1 MKLKLLSIFMA
12 VSASALA
19 AVDYTA
25 GVFIV
30 NEDWYGHQNST
41 VNYFL
46 PNAPAG
52 ENWHYRVFQSENP
65 GRELGCTNQFG
76 AIWNGRFYFIAKQER
91 DPGAEIT
98 GARITVADAKTM
110 KCLFQSVNIDPTGEQ
125 CDGRGFVGVTA
136 SKGYI
141 SSSHGVWVF
150 DLDNYKVLGQ
160 VPGTENPN
168 GHSSGGN
175 TNAAGAL
182 YHGQCGSM
190 VLADGRVFVAHQ
202 AYGLLVID
210 PDRDEVTDK
219 ISMDIA
225 APGAGIGSVVKAADG
240 NLYLSVCE
248 DIDGMGAML
257 PEIVRVNPSTL
268 ETAVINLPEGIYP
281 PASSWYAWT
290 PDGFC
295 ASSSTNVLY
304 WNGGENNWFSAQQIF
319 KYDIDTGTFGRII
332 DLEHETGEEVA
343 WKLYGCSM
351 RVHPQTDELYMS
363 LYHEFGTPVY
373 VLRRYD
379 ADGNKLAEYSMIE
392 NYWFPSL
399 PVFPTDPNNQSS
411 IFDLRADGRTD
422 NRIYDLRGRAYSP
435 STALPGGI
443 YIKNNRKFIIH

>member
-1 MKLKLLSIFMA
+1 MA

-46 PNAPAG
+46 PDAPAG
-52 ENWHYRVFQSENP
+52 ENWHYRVFQNENP

-98 GARITVADAKTM
+98 GGRITVADAKTM

-160 VPGTENPN
+160 IPGTENPN
-168 GHSSGGN
+168 GHSTGGN

-219 ISMDIA
+219 ISMDIVS
-225 APGAGIGSVVKAADG
+225 PGAGIGSVVKAADG

-319 KYDIDTGTFGRII
+319 KYDIDAGTFGRII
-332 DLEHETGEEVA
+332 DLEHETGEEVP

-379 ADGNKLAEYSMIE
+379 GDGNRLAEYGMIE

-411 IFDLRADGRTD
+411 IFDLRADCRPD
-422 NRIYDLRGRAYSP
+422 NRVYDLRGRAYSS
-435 STALPGGI
+435 STSLPRGI
-443 YIKNNRKFIIH
+443 YIKNNKKFIIH